1 MKRKKLSKS
10 QYMRRKRKTPVMKAN
25 KKVLY
30 TSSVA
35 LSLFA
40 TGITAPNVFALDWN
54 PRSVS
59 EISQEIEDKGGKL
72 TYTVK
77 YGDTLS
83 AIAEAMN
90 IDLDILAQVNQI
102 ADVNL
107 IFPDTVLT
115 TTVDQNH
122 QVTQIEIQAPVQEE
136 ATENTVQATVDIA
149 ANEITV
155 DDTVIPLE
163 STDAPSSS
171 ASITEVSVETP
182 VEEAP
187 VTEVPVETPV
197 EEAPITEISV
207 KTPVEKAPIT
217 EVSVE
222 APVEEAPVTEVPVET
237 PLEETPVEEVPVTEV
252 SVETP
257 VEEAPVTEVPVE
269 TPLEE
274 TPVEEVPVTEV
285 SVETPVEEAPVT
297 EGPAETPV
305 EEALVT
311 EVPAETPVEE
321 APVAEV
327 NSVEAAPVTSTPA
340 ASTATTVATVSTTS
354 SSTTSSYD
362 VGLQPQVAAFR
373 AEVANAFGITS
384 FSGYRAGDTGDHGK
398 GLAID
403 FMVPQSSAL
412 GDQVA
417 AYAAANLAS
426 KNISYIIWKQRFY
439 SPYASIYGPA
449 YTWNLMPDR
458 GSITENHYDHVHVS
472 FNQ

>member
-30 TSSVA
+30 TSSLA

-40 TGITAPNVFALDWN
+40 TGITAPNVFALDWT

-59 EISQEIEDKGGKL
+59 EINQEIEDKGGKL

-90 IDLDILAQVNQI
+90 IDLDIIAQVNQI

-136 ATENTVQATVDIA
+136 AAENTVQATVDIA

-155 DDTVIPLE
+155 DETVIPLE

-171 ASITEVSVETP
+171 ASITEVSVET
-182 VEEAP
+182 
-187 VTEVPVETPV
+187 
-197 EEAPITEISV
+197 
-207 KTPVEKAPIT
+207 
-217 EVSVE
+217 
-222 APVEEAPVTEVPVET
+222 PVEEAPVTEVPVET

-297 EGPAETPV
+297 EVPV
-305 EEALVT
+305 
-311 EVPAETPVEE
+311 ETPVEE

-327 NSVEAAPVTSTPA
+327 NSVEAAPVTPTPA

-417 AYAAANLAS
+417 AYAVANLAS

>member
-30 TSSVA
+30 TSSLA

-40 TGITAPNVFALDWN
+40 TGITAPNVFALDWT

-136 ATENTVQATVDIA
+136 AAENTVQATVDIA

-187 VTEVPVETPV
+187 VTEVPVETP
-197 EEAPITEISV
+197 
-207 KTPVEKAPIT
+207 
-217 EVSVE
+217 
-222 APVEEAPVTEVPVET
+222 
-237 PLEETPVEEVPVTEV
+237 LEETPVEEVPVTEV
-252 SVETP
+252 SVET
-257 VEEAPVTEVPVE
+257 
-269 TPLEE
+269 L
-274 TPVEEVPVTEV
+274 
-285 SVETPVEEAPVT
+285 VEEAPVT

-327 NSVEAAPVTSTPA
+327 KSVEAAPVTPTPA
-340 ASTATTVATVSTTS
+340 ASTATTVATFSTTS
-354 SSTTSSYD
+354 SSITSSYD

>member
-1 MKRKKLSKS
+1 
-10 QYMRRKRKTPVMKAN
+10 
-25 KKVLY
+25 
-30 TSSVA
+30 
-35 LSLFA
+35 
-40 TGITAPNVFALDWN
+40 
-54 PRSVS
+54 
-59 EISQEIEDKGGKL
+59 
-72 TYTVK
+72 
-77 YGDTLS
+77 
-83 AIAEAMN
+83 
-90 IDLDILAQVNQI
+90 
-102 ADVNL
+102 
-107 IFPDTVLT
+107 
-115 TTVDQNH
+115 
-122 QVTQIEIQAPVQEE
+122 
-136 ATENTVQATVDIA
+136 
-149 ANEITV
+149 
-155 DDTVIPLE
+155 
-163 STDAPSSS
+163 
-171 ASITEVSVETP
+171 
-182 VEEAP
+182 
-187 VTEVPVETPV
+187 
-197 EEAPITEISV
+197 
-207 KTPVEKAPIT
+207 
-217 EVSVE
+217 
-222 APVEEAPVTEVPVET
+222 
-237 PLEETPVEEVPVTEV
+237 
-252 SVETP
+252 
-257 VEEAPVTEVPVE
+257 
-269 TPLEE
+269 PLEE

-305 EEALVT
+305 EEAPVT
-311 EVPAETPVEE
+311 EVPAETPVEEAPVTEVPVETPLEETPVEE

-327 NSVEAAPVTSTPA
+327 NSVEAAPVTPTPA

>member
-1 MKRKKLSKS
+1 MKRKRTNKP
-10 QYMRRKRKTPVMKAN
+10 QHMRRKRKTPVLKAN

-30 TSSVA
+30 TSSLA

-40 TGITAPNVFALDWN
+40 TGLTAPAVLALDWT

-136 ATENTVQATVDIA
+136 VAENTVQATVDIA

-163 STDAPSSS
+163 PTDAPSSS
-171 ASITEVSVETP
+171 ASDTEVPVETP

-187 VTEVPVETPV
+187 VTEVPAAETPV
-197 EEAPITEISV
+197 EEAPVAEAPAAEI
-207 KTPVEKAPIT
+207 PVEEAPVAET
-217 EVSVE
+217 PAAET
-222 APVEEAPVTEVPVET
+222 PVEEAPVTEAPAA
-237 PLEETPVEEVPVTEV
+237 
-252 SVETP
+252 ETP
-257 VEEAPVTEVPVE
+257 VEEAPVTEVPVA
-269 TPLEE
+269 
-274 TPVEEVPVTEV
+274 
-285 SVETPVEEAPVT
+285 ETPVEEAPVT
-297 EGPAETPV
+297 EAPV
-305 EEALVT
+305 
-311 EVPAETPVEE
+311 AETPVEE
-321 APVAEV
+321 APVTEASVAETP
-327 NSVEAAPVTSTPA
+327 VEEAPVTPTPA
-340 ASTATTVATVSTTS
+340 ASTATTVTTVSTTS
-354 SSTTSSYD
+354 SSTSSYD

-384 FSGYRAGDTGDHGK
+384 FSGYRAGSSDDHGL

-403 FMVPQSSAL
+403 FMVPESSAL

-417 AYAAANLAS
+417 AYAVANISS
-426 KNISYIIWKQRFY
+426 KNINYIIWKQRFY
-439 SPYASIYGPA
+439 APYDSIYGPA

-458 GSITENHYDHVHVS
+458 GSITQNHYDHVHVS
-472 FNQ
+472 FNG

>member
-30 TSSVA
+30 TSSLA

-136 ATENTVQATVDIA
+136 AAENTVQATVDIA

-171 ASITEVSVETP
+171 AST
-182 VEEAP
+182 
-187 VTEVPVETPV
+187 
-197 EEAPITEISV
+197 
-207 KTPVEKAPIT
+207 
-217 EVSVE
+217 
-222 APVEEAPVTEVPVET
+222 
-237 PLEETPVEEVPVTEV
+237 TEV

-285 SVETPVEEAPVT
+285 SVETLVEEAPVT

-311 EVPAETPVEE
+311 EVPAETLVEE

-327 NSVEAAPVTSTPA
+327 NSVEAAPVTPTPA

>member
-30 TSSVA
+30 TSSLA

-40 TGITAPNVFALDWN
+40 TGITAPNVFALDWT

-90 IDLDILAQVNQI
+90 IDLDIIAQINQI

-136 ATENTVQATVDIA
+136 AAENTVQATVDIA

-187 VTEVPVETPV
+187 VTEVPVETPL
-197 EEAPITEISV
+197 EEA
-207 KTPVEKAPIT
+207 
-217 EVSVE
+217 
-222 APVEEAPVTEVPVET
+222 
-237 PLEETPVEEVPVTEV
+237 PVEEVPVTEV

-274 TPVEEVPVTEV
+274 TPLEETPLEETPLEETPVEEVPVTEV

-297 EGPAETPV
+297 EGPAK
-305 EEALVT
+305 
-311 EVPAETPVEE
+311 TPVEE

-327 NSVEAAPVTSTPA
+327 NSVEAAPVTPTPA

-373 AEVANAFGITS
+373 AEVTNAFGITS

>member
-30 TSSVA
+30 TSSLA

-40 TGITAPNVFALDWN
+40 TGITAPNVFALDWT

-136 ATENTVQATVDIA
+136 TAENTVQATVDIA

-155 DDTVIPLE
+155 DDTVITLE

-171 ASITEVSVETP
+171 ASI
-182 VEEAP
+182 
-187 VTEVPVETPV
+187 
-197 EEAPITEISV
+197 
-207 KTPVEKAPIT
+207 
-217 EVSVE
+217 
-222 APVEEAPVTEVPVET
+222 
-237 PLEETPVEEVPVTEV
+237 TEV

-285 SVETPVEEAPVT
+285 SVETLVEEAPVT

-311 EVPAETPVEE
+311 EVPAETLVEE

-327 NSVEAAPVTSTPA
+327 NSVEAAPVTPTPA
-340 ASTATTVATVSTTS
+340 ASTATTVATISTTS

>member
-1 MKRKKLSKS
+1 MKRKRTNKP
-10 QYMRRKRKTPVMKAN
+10 QHMRRKRKTPVLKAN
-25 KKVLY
+25 KKVLF
-30 TSSVA
+30 TSTLA

-40 TGITAPNVFALDWN
+40 TGLTAPAVLALDWT

-59 EISQEIEDKGGKL
+59 EISQEIEDRGGKL

-107 IFPDTVLT
+107 IFPDAVLT

-136 ATENTVQATVDIA
+136 TAENTVQATVDIA

-163 STDAPSSS
+163 STETPASTTLEEEAAP
-171 ASITEVSVETP
+171 AETSVEETP
-182 VEEAP
+182 VVEVPAENLVEETP
-187 VTEVPVETPV
+187 VVEVPIETSVEETPVVEVPAETSVEETPVVEVPVETSV
-197 EEAPITEISV
+197 EER
-207 KTPVEKAPIT
+207 PV
-217 EVSVE
+217 V
-222 APVEEAPVTEVPVET
+222 
-237 PLEETPVEEVPVTEV
+237 
-252 SVETP
+252 
-257 VEEAPVTEVPVE
+257 
-269 TPLEE
+269 
-274 TPVEEVPVTEV
+274 
-285 SVETPVEEAPVT
+285 
-297 EGPAETPV
+297 
-305 EEALVT
+305 
-311 EVPAETPVEE
+311 EVPAEIP
-321 APVAEV
+321 
-327 NSVEAAPVTSTPA
+327 VEAAPVAETPAAEVNIVEAAPVPTTPA
-340 ASTATTVATVSTTS
+340 ASTATAVTTVSTTS
-354 SSTTSSYD
+354 SSTSSYD

-384 FSGYRAGDTGDHGK
+384 FSGYRPGDSGDHGK

-403 FMVPQSSAL
+403 FMVPESSAL

-417 AYAAANLAS
+417 AYAVTNLAS

-439 SPYASIYGPA
+439 APFDSIYGPA

>member
-30 TSSVA
+30 TSSLA

-40 TGITAPNVFALDWN
+40 TGITAPNVFALDWT

-90 IDLDILAQVNQI
+90 IDLDIIAQVNQI

-136 ATENTVQATVDIA
+136 AAENTVQATVDIA

-171 ASITEVSVETP
+171 ASITEVSVET
-182 VEEAP
+182 
-187 VTEVPVETPV
+187 
-197 EEAPITEISV
+197 
-207 KTPVEKAPIT
+207 
-217 EVSVE
+217 
-222 APVEEAPVTEVPVET
+222 PVEEAPVTEVPVET

-285 SVETPVEEAPVT
+285 SVETLVEEAPVT

-311 EVPAETPVEE
+311 EVPAETLVEE

-327 NSVEAAPVTSTPA
+327 NSVEAAPVTPTPA
-340 ASTATTVATVSTTS
+340 ASTTTTVATVSTTS

>member
-30 TSSVA
+30 TSSLA

-40 TGITAPNVFALDWN
+40 TGITAPNVFALDWT

-136 ATENTVQATVDIA
+136 AAENTVQATVDIA

-155 DDTVIPLE
+155 NDTVIPLE

-171 ASITEVSVETP
+171 ASITEVSVET
-182 VEEAP
+182 
-187 VTEVPVETPV
+187 
-197 EEAPITEISV
+197 
-207 KTPVEKAPIT
+207 
-217 EVSVE
+217 
-222 APVEEAPVTEVPVET
+222 PVEEAPVTEVPVET

-311 EVPAETPVEE
+311 EVPAETLVEE

-327 NSVEAAPVTSTPA
+327 NSVEAAPVTPTPA

-417 AYAAANLAS
+417 AYAAANVAS

>member
-30 TSSVA
+30 TSSLA

-40 TGITAPNVFALDWN
+40 TGITAPNVFALDWT

-90 IDLDILAQVNQI
+90 IDLDIIAQINQI

-136 ATENTVQATVDIA
+136 AAENTVQATVDIA

-187 VTEVPVETPV
+187 VTEVPVETPL
-197 EEAPITEISV
+197 EE
-207 KTPVEKAPIT
+207 TPL
-217 EVSVE
+217 
-222 APVEEAPVTEVPVET
+222 EETPLEETPLEETPLEET

-252 SVETP
+252 SVEI
-257 VEEAPVTEVPVE
+257 
-269 TPLEE
+269 
-274 TPVEEVPVTEV
+274 
-285 SVETPVEEAPVT
+285 PVEEAPVT
-297 EGPAETPV
+297 EG
-305 EEALVT
+305 
-311 EVPAETPVEE
+311 PAETPVEE

-327 NSVEAAPVTSTPA
+327 NSVEAAPVTPTPA

-417 AYAAANLAS
+417 AYAAANLVS